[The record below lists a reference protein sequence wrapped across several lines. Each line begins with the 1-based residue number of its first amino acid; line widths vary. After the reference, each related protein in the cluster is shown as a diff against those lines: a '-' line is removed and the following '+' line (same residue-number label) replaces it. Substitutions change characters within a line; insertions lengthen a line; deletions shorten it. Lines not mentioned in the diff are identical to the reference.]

1 MNSRDYWQKRS
12 EDRFLKAEAD
22 IVEAQKTL
30 AQSFERA
37 RREIQS
43 QIDAFYGRYARNN
56 AVSLSEAQ
64 KALSLADLRDFK
76 DDLAAFRKLAFD
88 SMSTFNLELE
98 NLSAQARVTRL
109 QALKCRMDA
118 VVERLYISQRELI
131 GGTAVEVYSDQY
143 HRTLF
148 DVDQYTG
155 FHAEFAR
162 INDAAVKRLLDYP
175 FDGLMFSTRLWRQSE
190 DLKPQIQQL
199 VNRMFVTG
207 KPPQDFADELAARFG
222 VKAKEAYRLLY
233 TEGAFVA
240 EQATL
245 DAYREDEI
253 GRYQYT
259 AALDAKTCETCG
271 ELDGKEFAV
280 KDAKPGI
287 NYPPMHPWCRCTT
300 VPVVEGVGQEGE
312 RFARDGDGNA
322 IEVPSGMTYRQW
334 KGKFIDAGARDGII
348 EVEEKL
354 GKISQDEGRLLR
366 GKKETAIVYGPD
378 GSTLFVKKG
387 GERSVRFTSREV
399 AQMKG
404 GILTHNH
411 PEDTTFSPADINM
424 LRGAGLAEIRA
435 VTSGGVYRLRQ
446 PAHWDTAF
454 NTREKIEAEYARL
467 EKIVEPKIWAR
478 CEAGEISVAEY
489 NRIYQHQILQQLAE
503 QFGLEYIFEVK

>member
-22 IVEAQKTL
+22 IAEAQKTL

-56 AVSLSEAQ
+56 AVSLSETQ
-64 KALSLADLRDFK
+64 KALSLAELRDFK
-76 DDLAAFRKLAFD
+76 DDLAAFRKLALD

-98 NLSAQARVTRL
+98 NLSAQARVARL

-155 FHAEFAR
+155 FHTEFAQ
-162 INDAAVKRLLDYP
+162 INGAAVKRLLDYP

-300 VPVVEGVGQEGE
+300 VPVVEGAGQEGE

-334 KGKFIDAGARDGII
+334 KEKFIAQPQKPLKQVAGSATMSQKGSRDVGAIRSLGFIQTDYLEREFGGLQTSEVVVTNEREMHIQLRHPRDYALFKQYGAVAVARPDLVLRDSKNEGTIFI
-348 EVEEKL
+348 VQKLESTNLNIVLRLALSVDRPGLKNSVMTFYRVRDKNLEKL
-354 GKISQDEGRLLR
+354 MQKHKVLYR
-366 GKKETAIVYGPD
+366 
-378 GSTLFVKKG
+378 
-387 GERSVRFTSREV
+387 RE
-399 AQMKG
+399 
-404 GILTHNH
+404 
-411 PEDTTFSPADINM
+411 
-424 LRGAGLAEIRA
+424 
-435 VTSGGVYRLRQ
+435 
-446 PAHWDTAF
+446 
-454 NTREKIEAEYARL
+454 
-467 EKIVEPKIWAR
+467 
-478 CEAGEISVAEY
+478 
-489 NRIYQHQILQQLAE
+489 
-503 QFGLEYIFEVK
+503 

>member
-1 MNSRDYWQKRS
+1 MNSRDYWQRRS

-22 IVEAQKTL
+22 IGAAQKTL
-30 AQSFERA
+30 AQAFERSQ
-37 RREIQS
+37 REIQS
-43 QIDAFYGRYARNN
+43 QIDAFYGRYAKNN
-56 AVSLSEAQ
+56 AVSLAEAQ
-64 KALSLADLRDFK
+64 KALSLPELRDFR
-76 DDLAAFRKLAFD
+76 DDLQAFRKLALD

-98 NLSAQARVTRL
+98 NLSMQARVTRL
-109 QALKCRMDA
+109 QALKCRMDE
-118 VVERLYISQRELI
+118 VIERLYIGQRELI
-131 GGTAVEVYSDQY
+131 SGAAAEIYSDQY

-148 DVDQYTG
+148 DADQYAG

-162 INDAAVKRLLDYP
+162 VNDAAVKRLLDYP

-253 GRYQYT
+253 DRYEYT
-259 AALDAKTCETCG
+259 AALDAKTCSDCG
-271 ELDGKEFAV
+271 NLDGKRFAV

-300 VPVVEGVGQEGE
+300 VPVVEGITPDGT
-312 RFARDGDGNA
+312 RFARDQDGRA
-322 IEVPSGMTYRQW
+322 VEVPADMTYKQW
-334 KGKFIDAGARDGII
+334 KAKFVDAGGQDGII

-354 GKISQDEGRLLR
+354 GKISQDESRLLR
-366 GKKETAIVYGPD
+366 GKQETAIVYGPD

-387 GERSVRFTSREV
+387 GERSVRFTRREIDL
-399 AQMKG
+399 MRG

-411 PEDTTFSPADINM
+411 PEDTSFSPADINT
-424 LRGAGLAEIRA
+424 LRVSGLAEIRA
-435 VTSGGVYRLRQ
+435 VTGGGVYRLRQ

-454 NTREKIEAEYARL
+454 NTRQKIEDEYAKL
-467 EKIVEPKIWAR
+467 EQQIEPKVWAR
-478 CEAGEISVAEY
+478 CEAGEITVAEY
-489 NRIYQHQILQQLAE
+489 NRIYQHEIVKRLAE
-503 QFGLEYIFEVK
+503 DFGLEYSFEGK

>member
-30 AQSFERA
+30 TQSFERA

-56 AVSLSEAQ
+56 AVSLAEAQ
-64 KALSLADLRDFK
+64 KMLSLSELRDFK
-76 DDLAAFRKLAFD
+76 DDLAAFRKLALD

-98 NLSAQARVTRL
+98 NLSMQARVTRL

-233 TEGAFVA
+233 TESAYMT
-240 EQATL
+240 EQAAL
-245 DAYREDEI
+245 DAYREDQI
-253 GRYQYT
+253 DRYAYT
-259 AALDAKTCETCG
+259 AALDTKTCEVCG

-300 VPVVEGVGQEGE
+300 VPVVDGAERLGG
-312 RFARDGDGNA
+312 RFARDEDGNA

-334 KGKFIDAGARDGII
+334 KEKFIDAGARDGII
-348 EVEEKL
+348 EVE
-354 GKISQDEGRLLR
+354 
-366 GKKETAIVYGPD
+366 
-378 GSTLFVKKG
+378 
-387 GERSVRFTSREV
+387 
-399 AQMKG
+399 
-404 GILTHNH
+404 
-411 PEDTTFSPADINM
+411 
-424 LRGAGLAEIRA
+424 
-435 VTSGGVYRLRQ
+435 
-446 PAHWDTAF
+446 
-454 NTREKIEAEYARL
+454 
-467 EKIVEPKIWAR
+467 
-478 CEAGEISVAEY
+478 
-489 NRIYQHQILQQLAE
+489 
-503 QFGLEYIFEVK
+503 